1 MTETVSTEPLVGRF
15 GVMAAVV
22 DCLLDVNGPG
32 VLLFGDAGIGKTA
45 LINEVVHELGH
56 HVRPFRVFAGPT
68 LASVPFAALAPL
80 LTGLTPGQINEPL
93 SVLRAVVAAL
103 NPAGQSHPAPA
114 VLIVEDAHHLD
125 ESSVAVLAQLAAA
138 EAAKVVFLCRPYPA
152 PPAEVFSMW
161 SEGLVDRFDLQPL
174 SELEVNQLCALALG
188 APVVQS
194 TSAVLCKYSSGNP
207 MFLLELIEHAKSLG
221 QLVCRNDAWM
231 LSGELRGTSV
241 RLMDLVR
248 NQILLLDA
256 EQRETLETVALA
268 EPVPLN
274 VVQQASDSS
283 ALDELQELNFIE
295 IGSDPA
301 RHVRLA
307 QPLVGEVIRQLV
319 PTAHSM
325 TIRRRIVGL
334 MEAKPQTMDGLLRYV
349 SWGLESGT
357 KVSDADIL
365 EAAQLANR
373 LFIPSYVE
381 RVAGAIKDPSLRL
394 AAQVEVARAKWYR
407 GDIKG
412 SVSSLAGVVDRTS
425 DPRTVR
431 QASMLAAQLAG
442 RQGVGPNAIKQ
453 AAYEWE
459 AALARLAESPQG
471 IDSRELE
478 LGKLGSRL
486 LSLEGLQAEGHYVET
501 ERELR
506 QIWKETDDDESRLVA
521 GTLLAEAMA
530 VTGRPVSALQ
540 ILMGIQEMVATSG
553 DWGLQYAG
561 FVMRAYILALQ
572 QAGEFDVLESF
583 LRKHV
588 SQAPNSLI
596 YSGGLLHLAA
606 GMVDLRRGDLGV
618 GLPRLRQA
626 VSMLRVSDMGSELP
640 DAVAA
645 AAYAASILK
654 RRDTAM
660 TYLAEY
666 DVLIRAGVHPSL
678 LAQGHAAVAKAE
690 QSGSQTAI
698 ARLMSLADSAAADGA
713 IGAEID
719 ILMLVLRL
727 GDPSVARR
735 LIAVAE
741 GREGRTAEFA
751 LSVGL
756 ALAHKDADRLIELS
770 DSAAK
775 EGLELAA
782 ADCASHAL
790 RILESRGDKA
800 RQLEGQRLLKRRTAA
815 LDKAGPVVEG
825 GSPDLQKLTRREQEI
840 ATLVQ
845 AGSSN
850 KDIALSLGLSLRT
863 VEGHLYRMF
872 AKLGIGHR
880 EDLMNGSHGAEG
892 LG

>member
-1 MTETVSTEPLVGRF
+1 MTEVISEKALVGRF
-15 GVMAAVV
+15 SVTAAVV

-45 LINEVVHELGH
+45 LINEVVHELGQRI
-56 HVRPFRVFAGPT
+56 RPFRVFAGPT

-80 LTGLTPGQINEPL
+80 LTALTPGQINEPL

-103 NPAGQSHPAPA
+103 NPAGQPHPAPA
-114 VLIVEDAHHLD
+114 VLIVEDAHHID
-125 ESSVAVLAQLAAA
+125 DSSVAVLAQLAAA

-174 SELEVNQLCALALG
+174 NEQEVNQLCAQALD
-188 APVVQS
+188 APVVQG
-194 TSAVLCKYSSGNP
+194 TSAVLCKYSGGNP

-248 NQILLLDA
+248 NQILMLGA
-256 EQRETLETVALA
+256 AQRETLETVALA
-268 EPVPLN
+268 EPVPLS
-274 VVQQASDSS
+274 VVQKASDSS
-283 ALDELQELNFIE
+283 AVDELQELHFIE
-295 IGSDPA
+295 IASDPA

-325 TIRRRIVGL
+325 TVRRRIVNL
-334 MEAKPQTMDGLLRYV
+334 MESKPQTMDGLLRHV
-349 SWGLESGT
+349 SWGLESGIE
-357 KVSDADIL
+357 VPDSDIL

-381 RVAGAIKDPSLRL
+381 RVAGAIKDPSLKL
-394 AAQVEVARAKWYR
+394 TAQVEVARAKWYR
-407 GDIKG
+407 GDIRG
-412 SVSSLAGVVDRTS
+412 SVSSLAGVVDRTN

-431 QASMLAAQLAG
+431 LASMLAAQLAG

-459 AALARLAESPQG
+459 AALAKLAESRQG
-471 IDSRELE
+471 IDPDELE
-478 LGKLGSRL
+478 RGKLGSRL
-486 LSLEGLQAEGHYVET
+486 LSLEGLQAEGHYIET

-506 QIWKETDDDESRLVA
+506 QIWQEADDDESRLVA
-521 GTLLAEAMA
+521 GTLLAEALA
-530 VTGRPVSALQ
+530 VTGRPVSAIQ
-540 ILMGIQEMVATSG
+540 ILMEIQEMVATSG
-553 DWGLQYAG
+553 DWSLQYAG
-561 FVMRAYILALQ
+561 MVMRRYILALQ
-572 QAGEFDVLESF
+572 QAGEFGVLETY
-583 LRKHV
+583 LKNHV

-596 YSGGLLHLAA
+596 YSGGMLHLAA
-606 GMVDLRRGDLGV
+606 GMVELRRGDLGV
-618 GLPRLRQA
+618 ALPRLRQA
-626 VSMLRVSDMGSELP
+626 VSMLRVSDMGSDLP

-654 RRDTAM
+654 RRETAM
-660 TYLAEY
+660 TYSNEY
-666 DVLIRAGVHPSL
+666 DALIRDGVHPSL
-678 LAQGHAAVAKAE
+678 LAQGHAAVARAE
-690 QSGSQTAI
+690 HTGSPTAI

-727 GDPSVARR
+727 GDPGVARR
-735 LIAVAE
+735 LTAVAE
-741 GREGRTAEFA
+741 GSEGRTAEFA
-751 LSVGL
+751 LNVGR
-756 ALAHKDADRLIELS
+756 ALTHKDADRLIELS

-775 EGLELAA
+775 DGLELAA
-782 ADCASHAL
+782 ADCAGYAL

-815 LDKAGPVVEG
+815 LDKAGPAVNG

-840 ATLVQ
+840 ATMVQ
-845 AGSSN
+845 SGASN

-880 EDLMNGSHGAEG
+880 EDLMNGAHGSQD

>member
-1 MTETVSTEPLVGRF
+1 MSEVMTTQPLVGRF
-15 GVMAAVV
+15 SVMSAVV
-22 DCLLDVNGPG
+22 DCLLDANGPG
-32 VLLFGDAGIGKTA
+32 VLLFGEPGIGKTA
-45 LINEVVHELGH
+45 LVNEVVHELGH
-56 HVRPFRVFAGPT
+56 RIRPFRVFAGPT
-68 LASVPFAALAPL
+68 LAAVPFAALAPL
-80 LTGLTPGQINEPL
+80 LTALTPGQINEPL

-103 NPAGQSHPAPA
+103 NPGGQSHPAPA

-125 ESSVAVLAQLAAA
+125 DSSVAVLAQLAAA

-174 SELEVNQLCALALG
+174 GEHEVNQLAAQALA

-194 TSAVLCKYSSGNP
+194 TSAVLCRYSGGNP

-221 QLVCRNDAWM
+221 QLVCRNETWM

-248 NQILLLDA
+248 NHILHLNPS
-256 EQRETLETVALA
+256 QRETLETVALA
-268 EPVPLN
+268 EPIPFEVL
-274 VVQQASDSS
+274 QQASGSNTI
-283 ALDELQELNFIE
+283 DELQELHFIE
-295 IGSDPA
+295 LASDPA
-301 RHVRLA
+301 RHVRLT

-325 TIRRRIVGL
+325 MIRRRVVDL
-334 MEAKPQTMDGLLRYV
+334 MGARPETMDGLLRYV

-357 KVSDADIL
+357 KVPDADIL

-381 RVAGAIKDPSLRL
+381 RVAGAIKDPAVKL
-394 AAQVEVARAKWYR
+394 AAQVEVARAKWYQ
-407 GDIKG
+407 GDIRG
-412 SVSSLAGVVDRTS
+412 AVSSLAGVVDRTN

-442 RQGVGPNAIKQ
+442 RQGVGPNAVKQ

-459 AALARLAESPQG
+459 AALARLLESPHG
-471 IDSRELE
+471 ISPEDLE
-478 LGKLGSRL
+478 LGRLGSRL
-486 LSLEGLQAEGHYVET
+486 LALEGLQAEGHHVET

-506 QIWKETDDDESRLVA
+506 HIWKEANDGESRLVA
-521 GTLLAEAMA
+521 GTLLAEALA
-530 VTGRPVSALQ
+530 VTGKPVAAIQ
-540 ILMGIQEMVATSG
+540 TLMGIQEMLDANA
-553 DWGLQYAG
+553 DWNLQYAG
-561 FVMRAYILALQ
+561 FVMRRYILALQ
-572 QAGEFDVLESF
+572 LAGEFDVLDSF
-583 LRKHV
+583 LSNHV

-596 YSGGLLHLAA
+596 YSGGMLHLAA
-606 GMVDLRRGDLGV
+606 GMVDLRRGDVGV
-618 GLPRLRQA
+618 ALPRLRQA
-626 VSMLRVSDMGSELP
+626 VSMLRVSDMGNELP

-654 RRDTAM
+654 RRETAI
-660 TYLAEY
+660 TYSGEFEALT
-666 DVLIRAGVHPSL
+666 RAGMHPSL
-678 LAQGHAAVAKAE
+678 LAQSHAVVARAD
-690 QSGSQTAI
+690 QTGAQAAI
-698 ARLMSLADSAAADGA
+698 SRLMSLADAAAADGA
-713 IGAEID
+713 IGTEID

-727 GDPSVARR
+727 GDTGVARR
-735 LIAVAE
+735 LTAVAE
-741 GREGRTAEFA
+741 GSEGRTAEFA
-751 LSVGL
+751 LSYGQ
-756 ALAHKDADRLIELS
+756 ALLHKDVDRLVELS
-770 DSAAK
+770 NSMAK
-775 EGLELAA
+775 DGLELAA
-782 ADCASHAL
+782 ADCAVHAL

-815 LDKAGPVVEG
+815 LDKG
-825 GSPDLQKLTRREQEI
+825 GTIVDGNSPDLQKLTRREQEI

-880 EDLMNGSHGAEG
+880 EDLINGSHAVDN

>member
-174 SELEVNQLCALALG
+174 SELEVNQLCAQALG

-325 TIRRRIVGL
+325 TIRRRIMGL

-666 DVLIRAGVHPSL
+666 DVLIRAGVHPTL

-741 GREGRTAEFA
+741 GREGSTAEFA

-815 LDKAGPVVEG
+815 LDKAGPAVEG

>member
-1 MTETVSTEPLVGRF
+1 MTEVVSTEPLVGRF
-15 GVMAAVV
+15 SVMAAVV

-56 HVRPFRVFAGPT
+56 RIRPFRVFAGPT

-80 LTGLTPGQINEPL
+80 LTALTPGQINEPL
-93 SVLRAVVAAL
+93 SVLRAVVAAM
-103 NPAGQSHPAPA
+103 NPAGQPHPAPA
-114 VLIVEDAHHLD
+114 VLIVEDAHHID
-125 ESSVAVLAQLAAA
+125 DSSVAVLAQLAAA

-161 SEGLVDRFDLQPL
+161 SEGLVDRFDLHPL
-174 SELEVNQLCALALG
+174 NEQEVNQLCAQALDG
-188 APVVQS
+188 PVVQGA
-194 TSAVLCKYSSGNP
+194 SALLCKYSGGNP
-207 MFLLELIEHAKSLG
+207 MFLLELVDHAKSLG

-248 NQILLLDA
+248 NQILLLGP
-256 EQRETLETVALA
+256 ELRETLETVALA

-274 VVQQASDSS
+274 VVQQASYSN
-283 ALDELQELNFIE
+283 AVDELQELHFIE
-295 IGSDPA
+295 IASDPA

-325 TIRRRIVGL
+325 TIRRRIVDL
-334 MEAKPQTMDGLLRYV
+334 MGAKPQTMDGLLRYV

-357 KVSDADIL
+357 KVPDVDIL

-407 GDIKG
+407 GDIRG

-425 DPRTVR
+425 DPRTLR
-431 QASMLAAQLAG
+431 HASMLAAQLAG

-459 AALARLAESPQG
+459 AALARLAEAPQG
-471 IDSRELE
+471 IDPGELE
-478 LGKLGSRL
+478 RGKLGSRL
-486 LSLEGLQAEGHYVET
+486 LSLQGLQAEGHYVET

-506 QIWKETDDDESRLVA
+506 QIWNETDDDESRLVA
-521 GTLLAEAMA
+521 GALLAEAMA

-540 ILMGIQEMVATSG
+540 ILMGIQEMVATNG
-553 DWGLQYAG
+553 DWSLQYAG
-561 FVMRAYILALQ
+561 FVMRCYILALQ
-572 QAGEFDVLESF
+572 QAGEFDVLDAF
-583 LRKHV
+583 LRNHV
-588 SQAPNSLI
+588 SQGPNSLI
-596 YSGGLLHLAA
+596 YSGGMLHLTA
-606 GMVDLRRGDLGV
+606 GVVDLRRGDLGLA
-618 GLPRLRQA
+618 LPRLRQA
-626 VSMLRVSDMGSELP
+626 VSMLRVSDMGSDLP

-654 RRDTAM
+654 RRDTAAS
-660 TYLAEY
+660 YSSEY
-666 DVLIRAGVHPSL
+666 DAMIREGVHPSL
-678 LAQGHAAVAKAE
+678 LAQGHAAVARAE
-690 QSGSQTAI
+690 QTGSQVAI

-727 GDPSVARR
+727 GDPSVSRR
-735 LIAVAE
+735 LTAVAE
-741 GREGRTAEFA
+741 GSEGRTAEFA

-756 ALAHKDADRLIELS
+756 ALTHKDADRLIELS
-770 DSAAK
+770 ESASR
-775 EGLELAA
+775 ERLELAA
-782 ADCASHAL
+782 ADCAVHAL

-815 LDKAGPVVEG
+815 LDKAGPANEG
-825 GSPDLQKLTRREQEI
+825 SSPDLQKLTRREQEI
-840 ATLVQ
+840 ATLVRS
-845 AGSSN
+845 GSSN
-850 KDIALSLGLSLRT
+850 KDIAVSLGLSLRT

-872 AKLGIGHR
+872 AKLGISHR
-880 EDLMNGSHGAEG
+880 EDLMNGADGTEN

>member
-174 SELEVNQLCALALG
+174 SELEVNQLCAQALG

-815 LDKAGPVVEG
+815 LDKAGPAVEG

>member
-1 MTETVSTEPLVGRF
+1 MTEVVTTETLVGRF
-15 GVMAAVV
+15 SVMSAVV
-22 DCLLDVNGPG
+22 DCLLDGNGPG

-45 LINEVVHELGH
+45 LINEVVNELGH
-56 HVRPFRVFAGPT
+56 RVRPFRIFAGPT

-103 NPAGQSHPAPA
+103 NPAGQPHPAPA
-114 VLIVEDAHHLD
+114 VLIVEDAHHID
-125 ESSVAVLAQLAAA
+125 DSSVAVLAQLAAA

-174 SELEVNQLCALALG
+174 SEPEVNKLCAQALD

-194 TSAVLCKYSSGNP
+194 TSAVLGKYSGGNP

-221 QLVCRNDAWM
+221 QLVCHNEAWM

-248 NQILLLDA
+248 NQILHLDVA
-256 EQRETLETVALA
+256 QRDTLETVALA
-268 EPVPLN
+268 EPVPLA
-274 VVQQASDSS
+274 VVQQACS
-283 ALDELQELNFIE
+283 AATVDELQELHFIE
-295 IGSDPA
+295 IDDDPA

-325 TIRRRIVGL
+325 TIRRRILDL
-334 MEAKPQTMDGLLRYV
+334 MQDKPQTMDGLLRYV

-357 KVSDADIL
+357 KVPDADIL

-381 RVAGAIKDPSLRL
+381 RVAGAIKDPALKL

-407 GDIKG
+407 GDVRG
-412 SVSSLAGVVDRTS
+412 SVSSLAGVVDRTN

-431 QASMLAAQLAG
+431 QASMLAAQLSG
-442 RQGVGPNAIKQ
+442 RQGIGPNAIKQ

-459 AALARLAESPQG
+459 AALARLAESPRG
-471 IDSRELE
+471 IDPRELE

-486 LSLEGLQAEGHYVET
+486 LTLEGLQSERHYLDT

-540 ILMGIQEMVATSG
+540 ILMGIQEMVTTSG
-553 DWGLQYAG
+553 DWSLQYSG
-561 FVMRAYILALQ
+561 FVMRSYVSALQ
-572 QAGEFDVLESF
+572 QAGELDVLDSF
-583 LRKHV
+583 LKNHI

-596 YSGGLLHLAA
+596 YAGGMLHLTA

-618 GLPRLRQA
+618 ALPRLRQA
-626 VSMLRVSDMGSELP
+626 VSMLRVSDMGSDLP

-654 RRDTAM
+654 RRDTVM
-660 TYLAEY
+660 TYSAEY
-666 DVLIRAGVHPSL
+666 DALVRDGIHPSL
-678 LAQGHAAVAKAE
+678 LAQGHA
-690 QSGSQTAI
+690 TI
-698 ARLMSLADSAAADGA
+698 ARADHIGTQAAISRLMALADSAAADGA

-719 ILMLVLRL
+719 LLMLVLRL
-727 GDPSVARR
+727 GDTTVARR
-735 LIAVAE
+735 LVAVAE
-741 GREGRTAEFA
+741 GSEGRTAEFA

-756 ALAHKDADRLIELS
+756 ALIHKDADRLIELS

-775 EGLELAA
+775 EGMELAA
-782 ADCASHAL
+782 ADCAGHAL

-815 LDKAGPVVEG
+815 LDKAGPAVEG
-825 GSPDLQKLTRREQEI
+825 NLPDLQKLTRREQEI
-840 ATLVQ
+840 AALVQ

-850 KDIALSLGLSLRT
+850 KDIAMSLGLSLRT

-872 AKLGIGHR
+872 AKLGISHR
-880 EDLMNGSHGAEG
+880 EDLINGTHGTDN

>member
-1 MTETVSTEPLVGRF
+1 MTEVVSTEPLVGRF

-45 LINEVVHELGH
+45 LINEVVRELGQR
-56 HVRPFRVFAGPT
+56 VRPFRVFAGPT

-80 LTGLTPGQINEPL
+80 LTGLTPGQISEPL
-93 SVLRAVVAAL
+93 SVLRTVVAAL
-103 NPAGQSHPAPA
+103 NPAGQPHPAPA

-125 ESSVAVLAQLAAA
+125 DSSVAVLAQLAAA

-174 SELEVNQLCALALG
+174 NEQEVNQLCAQTLD

-194 TSAVLCKYSSGNP
+194 SSAVLCKYSGGNP
-207 MFLLELIEHAKSLG
+207 MFLLELIGHAKSLG
-221 QLVCRNDAWM
+221 QLVCRNDSWM

-248 NQILLLDA
+248 NQILMLGA

-268 EPVPLN
+268 EPVPLS
-274 VVQQASDSS
+274 VVQQASNSN
-283 ALDELQELNFIE
+283 AVDELQELHFID
-295 IGSDPA
+295 IASDPA

-325 TIRRRIVGL
+325 TIRRRIVEL
-334 MEAKPQTMDGLLRYV
+334 MEAKPQTMDGLLRFV

-357 KVSDADIL
+357 EVPDSDIL

-381 RVAGAIKDPSLRL
+381 RVVGAIKDPALRL

-407 GDIKG
+407 GDIRG
-412 SVSSLAGVVDRTS
+412 SVSSLAGVVDRTR
-425 DPRTVR
+425 DPRTIR

-442 RQGVGPNAIKQ
+442 RQGLGPNAVKQ

-459 AALARLAESPQG
+459 AALARLAESSPG
-471 IDSRELE
+471 IDPAELE
-478 LGKLGSRL
+478 RGKLGSRL
-486 LSLEGLQAEGHYVET
+486 LSLQGLQTEGHYVET

-506 QIWKETDDDESRLVA
+506 QIWKETDDDESRVVA
-521 GTLLAEAMA
+521 ATLLSEAMA

-540 ILMGIQEMVATSG
+540 ILMGIQEMVASSG
-553 DWGLQYAG
+553 DWSLQYAG
-561 FVMRAYILALQ
+561 FVMRTYILALQ
-572 QAGEFDVLESF
+572 QAGEFAVLETF
-583 LRKHV
+583 LRNHV

-596 YSGGLLHLAA
+596 YSGGMLHLAA

-618 GLPRLRQA
+618 ALPRLRQA
-626 VSMLRVSDMGSELP
+626 VSMLRVSDMGNELP

-660 TYLAEY
+660 TYSNEY
-666 DVLIRAGVHPSL
+666 DALIREGVHPSL
-678 LAQGHAAVAKAE
+678 LAQGHAAVARAD

-698 ARLMSLADSAAADGA
+698 ARLMSLSDSAAANGA

-727 GDPSVARR
+727 GDASVARR

-741 GREGRTAEFA
+741 GSEGRTAEFA

-756 ALAHKDADRLIELS
+756 ALVHKDADRLIELS
-770 DSAAK
+770 DSAARD
-775 EGLELAA
+775 GLELAA

-815 LDKAGPVVEG
+815 LDKANPVVDG
-825 GSPDLQKLTRREQEI
+825 SSPDLHKLTRREQEI

-845 AGSSN
+845 SGSSN
-850 KDIALSLGLSLRT
+850 KDIALGLGLSLRT

-872 AKLGIGHR
+872 AKLGISHR
-880 EDLMNGSHGAEG
+880 EDLINGVQGTQG
-892 LG
+892 QG

>member
-1 MTETVSTEPLVGRF
+1 MTEVVSTEELVGRF
-15 GVMAAVV
+15 SVMAAVV
-22 DCLLDVNGPG
+22 DCLLDANGPG

-45 LINEVVHELGH
+45 LINEVIHELGH
-56 HVRPFRVFAGPT
+56 RVRPFRVFAGPT

-80 LTGLTPGQINEPL
+80 LTALTPVQINEPL

-103 NPAGQSHPAPA
+103 NPAGQPHPAPA
-114 VLIVEDAHHLD
+114 VLIVEDAHHID
-125 ESSVAVLAQLAAA
+125 DSSVAVLAQLAAA

-174 SELEVNQLCALALG
+174 TEQDVNQLCAQALG

-221 QLVCRNDAWM
+221 QLICRNDAWM

-248 NQILLLDA
+248 NQILLLGPR
-256 EQRETLETVALA
+256 QRETLETVALA

-274 VVQQASDSS
+274 VVQQASDSD
-283 ALDELQELNFIE
+283 AVDELQELHFIE
-295 IGSDPA
+295 IAADPA

-325 TIRRRIVGL
+325 TIRRRIVAL

-357 KVSDADIL
+357 DVQDADIL

-381 RVAGAIKDPSLRL
+381 RVAGAIRDPSLRL

-407 GDIKG
+407 GDIRG
-412 SVSSLAGVVDRTS
+412 SVSSLAGVVDRTG

-459 AALARLAESPQG
+459 AALARLAESPLG
-471 IDSRELE
+471 IDPRELE
-478 LGKLGSRL
+478 RGRLGSRL

-540 ILMGIQEMVATSG
+540 ILMGIQEMVAESG
-553 DWGLQYAG
+553 DWSLQYAG
-561 FVMRAYILALQ
+561 FVMRSYILALQ
-572 QAGEFDVLESF
+572 HAGEFGVLEAF
-583 LRKHV
+583 LRNHI

-596 YSGGLLHLAA
+596 YSGGMLHLAA

-618 GLPRLRQA
+618 ALPRLRQA
-626 VSMLRVSDMGSELP
+626 VSMLRVSDMGSDLP

-660 TYLAEY
+660 TYSSEY
-666 DVLIRAGVHPSL
+666 DALLREGVHPSL
-678 LAQGHAAVAKAE
+678 LAQGHAAVVRAE
-690 QSGSQTAI
+690 QTGSQAAI
-698 ARLMSLADSAAADGA
+698 ARLMSIADSAAADGA

-719 ILMLVLRL
+719 ILTLVLRL
-727 GDPSVARR
+727 GDTSVARR

-741 GREGRTAEFA
+741 GSEGRTAEFA

-756 ALAHKDADRLIELS
+756 ALSHKDADRLIQLS
-770 DSAAK
+770 DTAAK

-782 ADCASHAL
+782 TDCASQAL

-815 LDKAGPVVEG
+815 LDKAGPVLEG

-840 ATLVQ
+840 ANLVQ
-845 AGSSN
+845 YGSSN
-850 KDIALSLGLSLRT
+850 KDIAMSLGLSLRT

-872 AKLGIGHR
+872 AKLGISHR
-880 EDLMNGSHGAEG
+880 EDLMNGTHGMES